1 MNDTLRRTWPSVL
14 VAILALLYLWIGV
27 VAHGWDRLLGLTGG
41 MLILTAVALARRSW
55 PVATVL
61 LVAGA
66 VPLAV
71 LTWWSIVTPIL
82 AVLALLLGW
91 TAIRHIRQPR
101 PGPTVLEPSR

>member
-1 MNDTLRRTWPSVL
+1 
-14 VAILALLYLWIGV
+14 
-27 VAHGWDRLLGLTGG
+27 
-41 MLILTAVALARRSW
+41 
-55 PVATVL
+55 VL